1 MLLYIIEIHKK
12 KIDFNSKVHSHSQQ
26 KTWVWP
32 LANTYTWGER
42 KKKEREEKQLHT
54 QISTSIDTY
63 SNVDKPYIHTTQSE
77 TVIIEG
83 DFNAKE
89 CF

>member
-1 MLLYIIEIHKK
+1 MERKVILYIVYCSWSSFHL
-12 KIDFNSKVHSHSQQ
+12 SQQ

-83 DFNAKE
+83 DFYAKE